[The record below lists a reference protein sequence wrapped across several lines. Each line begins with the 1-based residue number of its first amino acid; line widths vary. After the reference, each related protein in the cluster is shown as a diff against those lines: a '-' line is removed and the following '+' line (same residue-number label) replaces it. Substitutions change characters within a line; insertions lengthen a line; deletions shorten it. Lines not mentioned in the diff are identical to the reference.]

1 MILVTGGTGLVGA
14 HLLFD
19 LVKAGHQVRALKR
32 ASSNVNQV
40 LDTFSYYDVDHEK
53 LAAEIEWVDGDVL
66 DILSLA
72 TAMDC
77 VETVYHC
84 AATVSFTPKDHEWMM
99 KVNVEGT
106 ANVVNAA
113 LDAKVKTLCHVS
125 SVAAIGREGSSKP
138 ITEDAEWTVNK
149 HTTVYGKSKRAAELE
164 VWRGQAEG
172 LEVVIV
178 NPTLIM
184 GPGVW
189 GQSSTQIVKKVA
201 DGLSF
206 YTSGSNGFIDVRD
219 VAGIMQKLVAE
230 GPKNQRFI
238 LVAENWKLRDAVD
251 QIADELGKTRPK
263 FKANNLITG
272 LVWRLEWL
280 RSTVIGGKPILT
292 RETTNTANSTSVYD
306 NSKIKAAIDYEFIQ
320 VSKSITD
327 TCKIY
332 LKDHQ
337 N

>member
-40 LDTFSYYDVDHEK
+40 RDTFGYYDADHEK
-53 LAAEIEWVDGDVL
+53 LAGQIEWVDGDVL
-66 DILSLA
+66 DIASLT
-72 TAMDC
+72 TAMND

-113 LDAKVKTLCHVS
+113 LDAGVKTLCHVS
-125 SVAAIGREGSSKP
+125 SVAAIGREGSTRP
-138 ITEDAEWTVNK
+138 ITESAEWTVNK

-178 NPTLIM
+178 NPTLVM

-189 GQSSTQIVKKVA
+189 GKSSTQIVKKVA

-206 YTSGSNGFIDVRD
+206 YTDGSNGFIDVRD
-219 VAGIMQKLVAE
+219 VSAIMQKLVSE
-230 GPKNQRFI
+230 GPKNERFI
-238 LVAENWKLRDAVD
+238 LAAENVMLREAVN
-251 QIADELGKTRPK
+251 QIADALGKKRPK
-263 FKANNLITG
+263 YKAGALLTG
-272 LVWRLEWL
+272 VIWRLEWL
-280 RSTVIGGKPILT
+280 RSKLTGSNPILT

-306 NSKIKAAIDYEFIQ
+306 NSKIKAAIDYEFIP